1 MCSGHAPHFS
11 KSDPHPAYVQPLPP
25 FIIEKPPKC
34 GIDLKQPIS
43 GQMIWMSGDLIYFC
57 WEGIRKTRPS
67 ILCVTHQMR
76 RKKGK
81 DPVGFTLRYEMLNH
95 KVIPIGTWWYLVSIQ
110 RYWLVLGS
118 TRSVWAGTAWHLV
131 VQGQYMA
138 VLVGTGW
145 YLVVLGQY
153 RAVLVDIW
161 CYWVSMEW
169 NWSIHDYTGSV
180 EGSTG

>member
-1 MCSGHAPHFS
+1 ML
-11 KSDPHPAYVQPLPP
+11 D
-25 FIIEKPPKC
+25 
-34 GIDLKQPIS
+34 KQYNDKVLL
-43 GQMIWMSGDLIYFC
+43 QK
-57 WEGIRKTRPS
+57 EGITILCSSIGPIWLNIIWYKIWFRYNNILVKTRPS

-81 DPVGFTLRYEMLNH
+81 DPVGSTLRYEMLNH

-153 RAVLVDIW
+153 RAVLVDTCW
-161 CYWVSMEW
+161 NLVSMGLILVGTW
-169 NWSIHDYTGSV
+169 R
-180 EGSTG
+180 

>member
-1 MCSGHAPHFS
+1 ML
-11 KSDPHPAYVQPLPP
+11 D
-25 FIIEKPPKC
+25 
-34 GIDLKQPIS
+34 KQYNDKVLL
-43 GQMIWMSGDLIYFC
+43 QK
-57 WEGIRKTRPS
+57 EGIT
-67 ILCVTHQMR
+67 ILCSSIGPIWLNIIWY
-76 RKKGK
+76 KIW
-81 DPVGFTLRYEMLNH
+81 FTIIYWWKLDQVYSAWLIKWDVKREKIQLALRYEMLNH

-153 RAVLVDIW
+153 RAVLVDTCW
-161 CYWVSMEW
+161 NLVSMGLILVGTW
-169 NWSIHDYTGSV
+169 R
-180 EGSTG
+180 